1 MEEYK
6 PYEIEQKWQKKW
18 AEDKLYYA
26 SDQSNKPKWYAL
38 TMFPYT
44 SGDLHIGHWY
54 AMAPADAYARFKR
67 MQGYNVLHP
76 MGFDAFGLPAEN
88 AAIKRGIHP
97 REWTLRNIE
106 NMRRQLKS
114 IGAIYDWD
122 REVITCLPEYYR
134 WTQWFFLKLYRG
146 GLAYRA
152 KAPVNWCPSC
162 QTVLANEQVLGGLCE
177 RCSTQVVR
185 RDLEQWFFRIT
196 KYAEELLNF
205 DGIDWPEKIK
215 LMQRNWIGKSEGAI
229 ISFPIKGLDQKIE
242 VFTTRPD
249 TIFGATF
256 LVLAPEHPLVEKL
269 TSSKQ
274 ESLVRDYIE
283 KARHHT
289 EIERL
294 STEKEKDGVFT
305 GSYAINPLNNKRLPI
320 WIADYVL
327 LSYGTGAIMAVPAH
341 DERDF
346 TFARKYSLDIEVV
359 IAPPEWDEKTLE
371 NAYAG
376 EGAMINSGK
385 FNGLASEKG
394 KEEVIRYIE
403 ENGLGKK
410 TVSYKLRDWLI
421 SRQRYWG
428 APIPIIYCPKCG
440 IVPVPEKDLPVLLP
454 ENAKFKPTGE
464 SPLKYV
470 PEFVN
475 TTCPNCGSPAER
487 ETDTMDTFMCS
498 SWYFLR
504 YTSPHYDKGPF
515 DPEKVKLW
523 MPVDIY
529 TGGAEHAVMHLLY
542 ARFFIKAIRDLGL
555 INLDEPFKKL
565 FNQGTIIAQRQKM
578 SKSRGNVVTPDPYV
592 SELGADTV
600 RTYLM
605 FLGPWEEGGEW
616 QDRGINGVHRWLK
629 RIWAL
634 VLDEYIPKEI
644 SSNEEIRR
652 LTHKVVK
659 RVTQDIEEFHFNTA
673 IAALMEF
680 SNTLRKVKDDGSASL
695 NVWDEA
701 LKTLLLLLA
710 PFAPHITEELWAK
723 KGYPYSIHNQ
733 NWPQWDESLVRE
745 EEVTIVVQINGKL
758 RDSFPVPAGLSEE
771 EIKRMAQ
778 ERPKVKSRLDS
789 YSVIKT
795 IYVPQKLVNFVTG

>member
-1 MEEYK
+1 
-6 PYEIEQKWQKKW
+6 
-18 AEDKLYYA
+18 
-26 SDQSNKPKWYAL
+26 
-38 TMFPYT
+38 
-44 SGDLHIGHWY
+44 
-54 AMAPADAYARFKR
+54 
-67 MQGYNVLHP
+67 
-76 MGFDAFGLPAEN
+76 
-88 AAIKRGIHP
+88 
-97 REWTLRNIE
+97 
-106 NMRRQLKS
+106 
-114 IGAIYDWD
+114 
-122 REVITCLPEYYR
+122 
-134 WTQWFFLKLYRG
+134 
-146 GLAYRA
+146 
-152 KAPVNWCPSC
+152 
-162 QTVLANEQVLGGLCE
+162 
-177 RCSTQVVR
+177 
-185 RDLEQWFFRIT
+185 
-196 KYAEELLNF
+196 
-205 DGIDWPEKIK
+205 
-215 LMQRNWIGKSEGAI
+215 
-229 ISFPIKGLDQKIE
+229 
-242 VFTTRPD
+242 
-249 TIFGATF
+249 
-256 LVLAPEHPLVEKL
+256 
-269 TSSKQ
+269 
-274 ESLVRDYIE
+274 
-283 KARHHT
+283 
-289 EIERL
+289 
-294 STEKEKDGVFT
+294 
-305 GSYAINPLNNKRLPI
+305 
-320 WIADYVL
+320 
-327 LSYGTGAIMAVPAH
+327 
-341 DERDF
+341 
-346 TFARKYSLDIEVV
+346 
-359 IAPPEWDEKTLE
+359 
-371 NAYAG
+371 
-376 EGAMINSGK
+376 
-385 FNGLASEKG
+385 
-394 KEEVIRYIE
+394 
-403 ENGLGKK
+403 
-410 TVSYKLRDWLI
+410 
-421 SRQRYWG
+421 
-428 APIPIIYCPKCG
+428 
-440 IVPVPEKDLPVLLP
+440 VPVPEKDLPVLLP

-723 KGYPYSIHNQ
+723 RATP
-733 NWPQWDESLVRE
+733 
-745 EEVTIVVQINGKL
+745 IVYTTRVGPNGTNHLCEK
-758 RDSFPVPAGLSEE
+758 
-771 EIKRMAQ
+771 KR
-778 ERPKVKSRLDS
+778 
-789 YSVIKT
+789 
-795 IYVPQKLVNFVTG
+795 

>member
-1 MEEYK
+1 
-6 PYEIEQKWQKKW
+6 
-18 AEDKLYYA
+18 
-26 SDQSNKPKWYAL
+26 
-38 TMFPYT
+38 
-44 SGDLHIGHWY
+44 
-54 AMAPADAYARFKR
+54 
-67 MQGYNVLHP
+67 
-76 MGFDAFGLPAEN
+76 
-88 AAIKRGIHP
+88 
-97 REWTLRNIE
+97 
-106 NMRRQLKS
+106 
-114 IGAIYDWD
+114 
-122 REVITCLPEYYR
+122 
-134 WTQWFFLKLYRG
+134 
-146 GLAYRA
+146 
-152 KAPVNWCPSC
+152 
-162 QTVLANEQVLGGLCE
+162 
-177 RCSTQVVR
+177 
-185 RDLEQWFFRIT
+185 
-196 KYAEELLNF
+196 
-205 DGIDWPEKIK
+205 
-215 LMQRNWIGKSEGAI
+215 
-229 ISFPIKGLDQKIE
+229 
-242 VFTTRPD
+242 
-249 TIFGATF
+249 
-256 LVLAPEHPLVEKL
+256 
-269 TSSKQ
+269 
-274 ESLVRDYIE
+274 
-283 KARHHT
+283 
-289 EIERL
+289 
-294 STEKEKDGVFT
+294 
-305 GSYAINPLNNKRLPI
+305 
-320 WIADYVL
+320 
-327 LSYGTGAIMAVPAH
+327 
-341 DERDF
+341 
-346 TFARKYSLDIEVV
+346 
-359 IAPPEWDEKTLE
+359 
-371 NAYAG
+371 
-376 EGAMINSGK
+376 
-385 FNGLASEKG
+385 
-394 KEEVIRYIE
+394 
-403 ENGLGKK
+403 
-410 TVSYKLRDWLI
+410 
-421 SRQRYWG
+421 
-428 APIPIIYCPKCG
+428 
-440 IVPVPEKDLPVLLP
+440 
-454 ENAKFKPTGE
+454 
-464 SPLKYV
+464 
-470 PEFVN
+470 
-475 TTCPNCGSPAER
+475 
-487 ETDTMDTFMCS
+487 MDTFMCS

-555 INLDEPFKKL
+555 INLNEPFKKL

-733 NWPQWDESLVRE
+733 SWPQWDESLVRE

-795 IYVPQKLVNFVTG
+795 IYVPQKLVNFVTR